1 MTLDGEEDIKI
12 EATPSSPY
20 ALADGD
26 THLYI
31 QLKLTGKE
39 IQASIPR
46 TNLNL
51 GVVLDR
57 SGSMRRSKLQKAKEA
72 VEFVVNNLSKEDV
85 FALTIYDHK
94 VDTIIPSSE
103 LANRASI
110 INQLRSVRSRGR
122 TNLHGGIIEG
132 SRQVESAKHLEYRN
146 VVLLL
151 SDGLANEGITDRDR
165 IRESVTDIYE
175 GGIGISTFGV
185 GDDFDEDLMV
195 NIADS
200 AGGSFYFIETADD
213 IPKFI
218 EQEFEGLLA
227 TAAYNIEVEWQK
239 TEGVTIR
246 RALGVPYED
255 RSSNTTKIGDLRSG
269 NELLIILDVTIPSVE
284 KQESEIEA
292 ITFDVRWVPRS
303 GPPRPNQFKVPCN
316 ITYTT
321 DEKLLTTEDDQVPEN
336 VHILEAAFIQY
347 EAMEMADQG
356 NFSGAQRA
364 MHMFQE
370 KLERQISQTGS
381 LNLQKLQEQNV
392 QMLND
397 VLSEEKYTKATRKQL
412 RSTMY
417 DLRKRRKS

>member
-1 MTLDGEEDIKI
+1 MIEVNTQEDINI
-12 EATPSSPY
+12 EVTPSSPY
-20 ALADGD
+20 ALADGE

-31 QLKLTGKE
+31 QLKLTGRE
-39 IQASIPR
+39 IQVSR

-57 SGSMRRSKLQKAKEA
+57 SGSMHGSKLQKAKEA
-72 VEFVVNNLSKEDV
+72 VEFVVNNLSKDDV
-85 FALTIYDHK
+85 FALTIYDHR
-94 VDTIIPSSE
+94 VDTIISSAK
-103 LANRASI
+103 LTNPASI
-110 INQLRSVRSRGR
+110 ITRLRSIRSRGR
-122 TNLHGGIIEG
+122 TNLHGGVVEG
-132 SRQVESAKHLEYRN
+132 AKQVESAKHLEYRN

-151 SDGLANEGITDRDR
+151 SDGLANEGITDRGR

-195 NIADS
+195 NIADV

-218 EQEFEGLLA
+218 EHEFQGLLA

-239 TEGVTIR
+239 AEGVQIR

-255 RSSNTTKIGDLRSG
+255 RLSSSTKMGDLRSG
-269 NELLIILDVTIPSVE
+269 NELLIILDVTIPPIKAE
-284 KQESEIEA
+284 EIEA
-292 ITFDVRWVPRS
+292 VTFNVRWIPRS
-303 GPPRPNQFKVPCN
+303 GSTKPIQLKPVSCN
-316 ITYTT
+316 IIPTS
-321 DEKLLTTEDDQVPEN
+321 DEKLLTTEDDQVLEN
-336 VHILEAAFIQY
+336 VHLLEAAFVQY

-356 NFSGAQRA
+356 NFSGAQRT
-364 MHMFQE
+364 MHMFQD
-370 KLERQISQTGS
+370 KLERRISQTGS
-381 LNLQKLQEQNV
+381 TNLQRLQTQNV

-397 VLSEEKYTKATRKQL
+397 VLNEEKYSKTARKKL

-417 DLRKRRKS
+417 NLRKRRSS